1 MKARFQRSISIE
13 RCYICF
19 SNNAWRCTH
28 TLWFCKLII
37 GEKKIISYRIYA
49 AKDKTQKA
57 IRKSHPVIYQQ
68 RLWLPVHFLSTRT
81 AICLPRFLLFSVA
94 VKWNCHEYTVPN
106 MLLPSLFRIHGQR
119 RHSADVLHLRSS
131 ELTFFFPKP
140 KWLFVHSSINY
151 EHTEIILAFFC
162 SLQKSPF
169 SSQIFLYIFHTWRL
183 SDISFGHSLDKDDL
197 SESPCSSN

>member
-1 MKARFQRSISIE
+1 MTVH
-13 RCYICF
+13 
-19 SNNAWRCTH
+19 TH

-37 GEKKIISYRIYA
+37 GGKKIISYRIYA
-49 AKDKTQKA
+49 AKDKNQKA

-68 RLWLPVHFLSTRT
+68 RIWLPVHFLNTRT
-81 AICLPRFLLFSVA
+81 AVCLPPLFSVA
-94 VKWNCHEYTVPN
+94 VKWNCHEYTTLN
-106 MLLPSLFRIHGQR
+106 MLLPRLFRIHGQW

-140 KWLFVHSSINY
+140 KWLPMHSSITY
-151 EHTEIILAFFC
+151 EHTEIILAFLC
-162 SLQKSPF
+162 SLQKFPF
-169 SSQIFLYIFHTWRL
+169 SSQIFLYIFHTWHL